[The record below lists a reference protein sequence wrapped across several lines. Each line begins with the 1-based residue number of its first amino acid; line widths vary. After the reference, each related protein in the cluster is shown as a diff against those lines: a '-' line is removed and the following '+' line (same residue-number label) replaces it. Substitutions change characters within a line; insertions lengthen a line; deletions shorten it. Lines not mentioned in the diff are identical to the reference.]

1 MQASPSCNEDQI
13 FLLTHAYSKSI
24 NGDLPHFI
32 LVQGTV
38 HLQMPRLG
46 PVCRRLGVDY
56 AAAMTGFEIRG
67 GRSVPTIDGVVI
79 CKEHEATV
87 LEGYLEDEQ

>member
-1 MQASPSCNEDQI
+1 MTFMLGRKGIILRSLKCMTIEPCPS
-13 FLLTHAYSKSI
+13 
-24 NGDLPHFI
+24 
-32 LVQGTV
+32 VQGTV

-67 GRSVPTIDGVVI
+67 GRSVPVIDGVVI
-79 CKEHEATV
+79 CKENEASV
-87 LEGYLEDEQ
+87 LEAYIEDER

>member
-1 MQASPSCNEDQI
+1 M
-13 FLLTHAYSKSI
+13 
-24 NGDLPHFI
+24 
-32 LVQGTV
+32 

-56 AAAMTGFEIRG
+56 AAAMTGFEIRA

-79 CKEHEATV
+79 CKEHEPMV
-87 LEGYLEDEQ
+87 LEAYIEDERYCLGLHLYKHLHSP